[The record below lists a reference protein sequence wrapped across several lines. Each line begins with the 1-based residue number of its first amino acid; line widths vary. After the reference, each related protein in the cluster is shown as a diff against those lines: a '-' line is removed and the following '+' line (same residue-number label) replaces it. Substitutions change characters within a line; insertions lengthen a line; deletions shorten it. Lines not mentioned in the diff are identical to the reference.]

1 MAQIKRD
8 EFKEIFLE
16 IEKEILNKNI
26 QQIDDRLID
35 KIFVICGCNDKTE
48 PLHVPNS

>member
-8 EFKEIFLE
+8 EFKKIFLE
-16 IEKEILNKNI
+16 IEKEILNKDI
-26 QQIDDRLID
+26 HDRLID
-35 KIFVICGCNDKTE
+35 KIFVICDCNDKTE